1 MSSVVFQA
9 GPSEPMTRNLA
20 SGRRSPTLMGMA
32 RILFDELGNRWGGG
46 ANLEHFPARWI
57 PACGGKYD
65 RRAYRSG
72 RRSAG
77 GAGLKDDP
85 EKWATVFGDDT
96 DGSEARS
103 VWTVSEHWS

>member
-1 MSSVVFQA
+1 MSSVVVQA

-65 RRAYRSG
+65 RRPYRSG
-72 RRSAG
+72 REALAARVQSMIPKSG
-77 GAGLKDDP
+77 SRFS
-85 EKWATVFGDDT
+85 EKIMLQA
-96 DGSEARS
+96 
-103 VWTVSEHWS
+103 